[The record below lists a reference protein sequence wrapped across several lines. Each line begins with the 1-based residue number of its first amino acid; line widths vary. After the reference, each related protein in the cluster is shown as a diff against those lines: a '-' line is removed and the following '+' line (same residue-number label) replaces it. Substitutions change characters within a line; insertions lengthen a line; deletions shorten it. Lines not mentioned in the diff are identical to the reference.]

1 MLNNREIKNIIGT
14 IHILDSYIE
23 DLLDAHSL
31 DVAKGNG
38 NDGADFVNDKIR
50 MFNELLDT
58 AELLGIEVEDVY
70 IKFDLVDEYSEE
82 DGLISKILSA
92 VDEYRRDN
100 IEVNNSLEE
109 DIVKNRNP
117 FQEGFIYDNPFL

>member
-82 DGLISKILSA
+82 NGLISKILSA

>member
-23 DLLDAHSL
+23 DLLDAHIL

-70 IKFDLVDEYSEE
+70 TKFDLVDEYSEE

>member
-1 MLNNREIKNIIGT
+1 MLIAWMLQKG
-14 IHILDSYIE
+14 
-23 DLLDAHSL
+23 L

>member
-70 IKFDLVDEYSEE
+70 IKFDLVDEYSED

>member
-58 AELLGIEVEDVY
+58 AELLGIEV
-70 IKFDLVDEYSEE
+70 
-82 DGLISKILSA
+82 
-92 VDEYRRDN
+92 
-100 IEVNNSLEE
+100 
-109 DIVKNRNP
+109 
-117 FQEGFIYDNPFL
+117 

>member
-1 MLNNREIKNIIGT
+1 MLNNREIKNIICT

-70 IKFDLVDEYSEE
+70 TKFDLVDEYSEE

>member
-70 IKFDLVDEYSEE
+70 TKFDLVDEYSEE

-109 DIVKNRNP
+109 DIAKNRNP

>member
-58 AELLGIEVEDVY
+58 AELLGIEVQDVY

>member
-1 MLNNREIKNIIGT
+1 MLQKG
-14 IHILDSYIE
+14 
-23 DLLDAHSL
+23 L

>member
-70 IKFDLVDEYSEE
+70 TKFDLVDEYSEE

>member
-38 NDGADFVNDKIR
+38 DDGADFVNDKIR

-70 IKFDLVDEYSEE
+70 TKFDLVDEYSEE